1 MGAESNLER
10 RQLWEVFE
18 RSLDCGIRERDLE
31 GGTMPSTLATQSL
44 TGEPNISPLAGKPAP
59 KELLVDVARLQKEY
73 FERRP
78 DLDDPN
84 QLVSFGTSGHRGS
97 PLRGTFNEAHILAIT
112 QAICE
117 YRREQGT
124 DGPLYMGK
132 DTHAVSEP
140 AQRTALEV
148 LSANNVDTIIQQND
162 GITPTPVISRAILV
176 YNRSRQDHLADG
188 IVITPSH
195 NPPEDGGFKY
205 NPPNG
210 GPADTD
216 VTRWV
221 QNRANQLLRA
231 ENAGVKRIPFAKA
244 IRSATTHQEDFV
256 LPYVRDLKNVVD
268 MDAIRG
274 AHLKLGVDPLGGASL
289 PYWDPINS
297 IYGLDIVVTNPIVD
311 PTFSFMT
318 VDHDGKI
325 RMDCSSPYAMARLVG
340 LKDQYQVAFGN
351 DTDADRHGIVTP
363 VAGLMNPNHY
373 LAVAIRY
380 LLNHRPQWRNTVAVG
395 KTLVSSSMIDRVVKK
410 HGRQL
415 REVPVGFKWFVPGL
429 VDGSYCFG
437 GEESAG
443 ASFLRLDGTVWTT
456 DKDGPIM
463 DLLAAEITARTG
475 KNPGEHYRELTAE
488 FGIPYY
494 TRIDAPATPE
504 QKAKLEKLTPDAVKE
519 SDLAG
524 ESITAKLT
532 KAPGNGAPIG
542 GLKVVAES
550 GWFAARPSGTENI
563 YKIYAESF
571 KSQTHLN
578 AILSEA
584 EEMVNN
590 ALGSSTAVP
599 GQGGRT

>member
-1 MGAESNLER
+1 MPGTLE
-10 RQLWEVFE
+10 
-18 RSLDCGIRERDLE
+18 
-31 GGTMPSTLATQSL
+31 TQSAASETNL
-44 TGEPNISPLAGKPAP
+44 ARISPLAGKPAP
-59 KELLVDVARLQKEY
+59 KELLIDVARLDKEY
-73 FERRP
+73 FERSP
-78 DLDDPN
+78 DVHDRN

-97 PLRGTFNEAHILAIT
+97 SLYGTFNQAHILAIT
-112 QAICE
+112 QAICD

-140 AQRTALEV
+140 AQGTALEV
-148 LSANNVDTIIQQND
+148 LAANDVETIIQEND
-162 GITPTPVISRAILV
+162 GVTPTPVISRAILV
-176 YNRSRQDHLADG
+176 YNRGRTEHFADG

-221 QNRANQLLRA
+221 ENRANDLLRA
-231 ENAGVKRIPFAKA
+231 GNVGVKRIPLAKA
-244 IRSATTHQEDFV
+244 MQSATTHREDFV

-268 MDAIRG
+268 MDAIRAAG
-274 AHLKLGVDPLGGASL
+274 LKLGVDPLGGASL
-289 PYWDPINS
+289 PYWEPINS
-297 IYGLDIVVTNPIVD
+297 VYGLDIAVVNPRID

-325 RMDCSSPYAMARLVG
+325 RMDCSSPYAMASLVR
-340 LKDQYQVAFGN
+340 LKDQYQVAFAN

-380 LLNHRPQWRNTVAVG
+380 LLTHRPQWRHEASVG

-410 HGRQL
+410 LGREL
-415 REVPVGFKWFVPGL
+415 REVPVGFKWFVSGL
-429 VDGSYCFG
+429 VDGSCCFG

-443 ASFLRLDGTVWTT
+443 ASFLRLDGTAWTT
-456 DKDGPIM
+456 DKDGLIM

-475 KNPGEHYRELTAE
+475 KNPGEHFRELTAE
-488 FGIPYY
+488 FGTPYY
-494 TRIDAPATPE
+494 RRIDAPATPD
-504 QKAKLEKLTPDAVKE
+504 QKAKLQKLSPEAVKE

-524 ESITAKLT
+524 EAITAKLT
-532 KAPGNGAPIG
+532 KAPGNNAPIG
-542 GLKVVAES
+542 GLKVVAAS

-571 KSQTHLN
+571 KSQAH
-578 AILSEA
+578 LSEIVNEA
-584 EEMVNN
+584 QKIVNN
-590 ALGSSTAVP
+590 ALGSASLGA
-599 GQGGRT
+599 